1 MRKIDVL
8 FVEKQVEKLF
18 IEANYNLPNDV
29 KKKLD
34 EAIQKEDSPIPKNIL
49 KILRE
54 NYKKSENMI
63 FPLCQDTG
71 MAIVFLEIGQEIR
84 FSGGFV
90 LDAISRGV
98 KKAYHNG
105 YLRKSIVDDPLK
117 RTNTNNNLPAIIH
130 TELTKGDKL
139 KITVIPKGF
148 GSENQS
154 ALKMMV
160 PSAGREAIIDFIVN
174 GVIESGGKG
183 CPPCIIGVGIGG
195 DFEYC
200 ALLAKKALLIP
211 LDRQNPNPFYN
222 EMEQEILNK
231 INESCIGSMGL
242 GGKITCLG
250 VKIVPFATHI
260 AGMPVAYNYCCHSC
274 RHKSVVI

>member
-90 LDAISRGV
+90 LDAISKGV

-148 GSENQS
+148 GSE
-154 ALKMMV
+154 
-160 PSAGREAIIDFIVN
+160 
-174 GVIESGGKG
+174 
-183 CPPCIIGVGIGG
+183 
-195 DFEYC
+195 
-200 ALLAKKALLIP
+200 
-211 LDRQNPNPFYN
+211 
-222 EMEQEILNK
+222 
-231 INESCIGSMGL
+231 
-242 GGKITCLG
+242 
-250 VKIVPFATHI
+250 
-260 AGMPVAYNYCCHSC
+260 
-274 RHKSVVI
+274 